1 MSSLCDHCHKN
12 NTRVPFKR
20 KRGQSETSV
29 KSVFSGV
36 SADTQ
41 LSYIN
46 DNEDD
51 LECDGESTDTNNTI
65 AEAGLIEKPKFVLA
79 SNDSLNTPVRNTTPL
94 ASNDSLNTPVRN
106 TTPLIFNGQDNRN
119 VSNVITQRANQR
131 QIALARSTKRW
142 NTRLRSNVSESD
154 TSGYDNYRRFSADE
168 GGLTEGIRQE
178 SFVLLNELDHSDVRV
193 LVKRNPTPVRSA
205 PNLNRIGANDINLY
219 DSIQENGSAYAKNIP
234 VNKKLLDAKEQVVVD
249 DDNED
254 IISAYEELLR
264 DHRHHKK
271 YINMLVLAM
280 SVSGLVIIVL
290 VVLMV
295 LLLMSAIPP
304 RTVII

>member
-20 KRGQSETSV
+20 KRGQSETSA

-41 LSYIN
+41 LSYIY
-46 DNEDD
+46 DDEDD

-65 AEAGLIEKPKFVLA
+65 AEALLTEKPKF
-79 SNDSLNTPVRNTTPL
+79 TL

-131 QIALARSTKRW
+131 QIAVARSNKRW

-154 TSGYDNYRRFSADE
+154 TSSYNNYRRFSADE
-168 GGLTEGIRQE
+168 GGLIEGIRQE
-178 SFVLLNELDHSDVRV
+178 SFVVINELDHSDVQV

-205 PNLNRIGANDINLY
+205 PNLNRIGANDMDLY

-234 VNKKLLDAKEQVVVD
+234 VNKHILDAKEQVVVD
-249 DDNED
+249 NDNED
-254 IISAYEELLR
+254 IVSAYEELLR

-304 RTVII
+304 RTVIMFFSKGHFID

>member
-20 KRGQSETSV
+20 KRGQSETSA

-41 LSYIN
+41 LSYIS
-46 DNEDD
+46 DDEDD

-65 AEAGLIEKPKFVLA
+65 AEAQLTEKPKFTLA
-79 SNDSLNTPVRNTTPL
+79 SNDSLNTPVK
-94 ASNDSLNTPVRN
+94 N

-119 VSNVITQRANQR
+119 NSNVITQRANQR
-131 QIALARSTKRW
+131 QIALARNTKRW
-142 NTRLRSNVSESD
+142 SSRLRSNVSESD
-154 TSGYDNYRRFSADE
+154 TSCYDKFRRFSADE

-205 PNLNRIGANDINLY
+205 PNLNRIEANEMNLY

-234 VNKKLLDAKEQVVVD
+234 VNKNRLDANERMVVD

-254 IISAYEELLR
+254 IVSAYEELLK
-264 DHRHHKK
+264 DHKHHKK
-271 YINMLVLAM
+271 HINMLILAM

-304 RTVII
+304 RTVIMFFFKRTLYR

>member
-46 DNEDD
+46 DDEDD

-65 AEAGLIEKPKFVLA
+65 AEAGLIEKPKFV
-79 SNDSLNTPVRNTTPL
+79 L

-219 DSIQENGSAYAKNIP
+219 DSIQENGSAYAKNVP
-234 VNKKLLDAKEQVVVD
+234 VNKKQLDAKEQVVVD

>member
-46 DNEDD
+46 DDEDD
-51 LECDGESTDTNNTI
+51 LECDGESTDTSNTI
-65 AEAGLIEKPKFVLA
+65 AEAQLTEKPKFTLA
-79 SNDSLNTPVRNTTPL
+79 SNDSLNTPVK
-94 ASNDSLNTPVRN
+94 N
-106 TTPLIFNGQDNRN
+106 TTPLIFNGQNNRN
-119 VSNVITQRANQR
+119 NSNVITQRANQR
-131 QIALARSTKRW
+131 QIALARNTKRW
-142 NTRLRSNVSESD
+142 NSRLRSNVSESD
-154 TSGYDNYRRFSADE
+154 TSCYDKFRRFSADE

-205 PNLNRIGANDINLY
+205 PNLNRIGANEMNLY

-234 VNKKLLDAKEQVVVD
+234 VNKNIPDANEQMVVD

-254 IISAYEELLR
+254 IVSAYEELLK
-264 DHRHHKK
+264 DHKHHKK
-271 YINMLVLAM
+271 HINMLILAM

-304 RTVII
+304 RTVIYREY